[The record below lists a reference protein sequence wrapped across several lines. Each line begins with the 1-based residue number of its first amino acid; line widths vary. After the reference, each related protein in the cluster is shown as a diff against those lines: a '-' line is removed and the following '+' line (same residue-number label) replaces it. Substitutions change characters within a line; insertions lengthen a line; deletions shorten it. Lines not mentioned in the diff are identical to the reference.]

1 MFESALIR
9 RAGIT
14 LGLLTA
20 GVYVVVALL
29 GPNGVAALRQQRHDL
44 QLLETR
50 NANLARERDELRYR
64 VTALE
69 KDAQTQE
76 LEARRQLGKAK
87 KGEFIIKVDPPKQ
100 Q

>member
-20 GVYVVVALL
+20 GVYAVVALL
-29 GPNGVAALRQQRHDL
+29 GPNGVAALRQQRTDL
-44 QLLETR
+44 QMLETR
-50 NANLARERDELRYR
+50 NANLARERDELLYR

-69 KDAQTQE
+69 KDEQTQE

-87 KGEFIIKVDPPKQ
+87 KGEVIIKVDPPKQ
-100 Q
+100 